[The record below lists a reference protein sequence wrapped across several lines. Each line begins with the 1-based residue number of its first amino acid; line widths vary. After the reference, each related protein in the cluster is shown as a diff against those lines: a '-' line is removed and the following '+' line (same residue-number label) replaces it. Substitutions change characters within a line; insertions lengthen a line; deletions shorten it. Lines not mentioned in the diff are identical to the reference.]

1 MRVLMPAQRVH
12 AANRLH
18 QPVVGVS
25 QRRLGD
31 RPRDVHA
38 ERQQRYVHVLRRVAV
53 QRGLKGLGELGVMA
67 TRGRCI
73 CPSGAVVFEHLVRIT
88 SNRS

>member
-12 AANRLH
+12 AADRL

-38 ERQQRYVHVLRRVAV
+38 ERQQRYVHVPGPVAV
-53 QRGLKGLGELGVMA
+53 QRGLRGLGELGVMA
-67 TRGRCI
+67 MRG
-73 CPSGAVVFEHLVRIT
+73 
-88 SNRS
+88 